1 MITMPQEKLSCI
13 KVGATTILKF
23 QQEIIPILNRDIEN
37 FRWGNLKNHL
47 TKWENVTSD
56 KIILDIIKIGL
67 KLDVI
72 DTPKSNSKFTF
83 PLSHEEKLIVKK
95 EVALLKGKNI
105 VAKANVTENNTFVS
119 GVFTRSKKDGSKRM
133 ILNLKRLNK
142 FVDYKHFKME
152 SLQNVLELI
161 RPGVYMASIDLKD
174 AFYSAPVHKNQQAY
188 LKFFVEEYLKFVCMP
203 NGYGPA
209 VRIFTKISKTPFSIL
224 REIGFLSVVYVD
236 GSYLQR
242 DCYEDCFSIVL
253 NTIEVIRSL
262 GFTIIPEK
270 SKFIPTQC
278 IAFFGFIL
286 NSVQMAITWRKQ
298 NSGEKKILNLCHEIL
313 KEDVVT
319 TRFLSKHIG
328 NLVLAFPEVTLGSF
342 YYWAL
347 EMDKA
352 ETLQLSNGNYD
363 ASVRLPN

>member
-1 MITMPQEKLSCI
+1 
-13 KVGATTILKF
+13 
-23 QQEIIPILNRDIEN
+23 
-37 FRWGNLKNHL
+37 
-47 TKWENVTSD
+47 
-56 KIILDIIKIGL
+56 
-67 KLDVI
+67 
-72 DTPKSNSKFTF
+72 
-83 PLSHEEKLIVKK
+83 
-95 EVALLKGKNI
+95 
-105 VAKANVTENNTFVS
+105 
-119 GVFTRSKKDGSKRM
+119 
-133 ILNLKRLNK
+133 
-142 FVDYKHFKME
+142 
-152 SLQNVLELI
+152 
-161 RPGVYMASIDLKD
+161 MASIDLKD

-298 NSGEKKILNLCHEIL
+298 NSGEKKILNLRHEIL

-342 YYWAL
+342 YY
-347 EMDKA
+347 
-352 ETLQLSNGNYD
+352 
-363 ASVRLPN
+363 